1 MAEQGR
7 MSMLVSLG
15 KADFGETATQYRHL
29 LHGTRLALLRNTATF
44 SSLCRKPERSW
55 VSCFGFLYRLQPC
68 SEPGAQ
74 LNLSPG
80 LSSGEDVSRRPD
92 GCLLVAQVPGSSA
105 SHGTQRTAKRKQDPG
120 WGNPGREGEASCSCP
135 GAAAPRLPWDEMG
148 ETTFTV

>member
-55 VSCFGFLYRLQPC
+55 VKLLWFFVLPPALLR
-68 SEPGAQ
+68 A
-74 LNLSPG
+74 NLSPG

-135 GAAAPRLPWDEMG
+135 GAAAPCLPWDEMG